1 LLDKYLSIP
10 KFKEIIEYTMEEF
23 SRSRNFERCFPL
35 EINVEYYSKFL
46 SEPAEEN
53 IIFWNW
59 YKNKFS
65 ISSYEKVIKESDLD
79 CKN

>member
-1 LLDKYLSIP
+1 MP
-10 KFKEIIEYTMEEF
+10 KFKEMIEYSMEEF
-23 SRSRNFERCFPL
+23 SRNRNFDRCFPQ
-35 EINVEYYSKFL
+35 ENNVEYYSKFL

-65 ISSYEKVIKESDLD
+65 ISGYDNIIKEVDL
-79 CKN
+79 NFNN